1 MCSLDKRGGY
11 TRVTAEVKIM
21 GLERQLPPVLS
32 AEWNGKPVA
41 IRLDSSAVLTLEG
54 SKEFRDFECVLNEAQ
69 ERITRAAQRIL
80 EMRKAETD
88 QGRLE
93 VVLSA
98 LDLD

>member
-1 MCSLDKRGGY
+1 
-11 TRVTAEVKIM
+11 VTAEVKIM
-21 GLERQLPPVLS
+21 RLERKLPPVIS

-41 IRLDSSAVLTLEG
+41 IRLDSSAVLKLEG
-54 SKEFRDFECVLNEAQ
+54 SKEFRDFECVLNEAP

-80 EMRKAETD
+80 EMRKAEAD
-88 QGRLE
+88 QVRLE